1 MDIAGYVAVAAI
13 VVVGVV
19 TIVIGSLGVRV
30 ARTTDDF
37 LAASRTVGTRA
48 NAAAISGQYL
58 SAASF
63 LGVAGIVL
71 KDGVDGLWYPIG
83 FTEDRRSES
92 ARHAL

>member
-1 MDIAGYVAVAAI
+1 MDTAGWIAVAAV

-48 NAAAISGQYL
+48 NAAAISGQ
-58 SAASF
+58 
-63 LGVAGIVL
+63 
-71 KDGVDGLWYPIG
+71 
-83 FTEDRRSES
+83 
-92 ARHAL
+92 